1 MQYKNVPDS
10 RTERRMVGWRDL
22 YRAMISQQWYR
33 LQSPISVTLQH
44 SIHRSVSVTHIWLS
58 LGVQLRR
65 HSVPAMTAAA
75 AAAPAA
81 GAAATRIAAC
91 GFA

>member
-10 RTERRMVGWRDL
+10 RTERRIIGWRDL
-22 YRAMISQQWYR
+22 YRAMISHQWYR

-65 HSVPAMTAAA
+65 HSVPAMAAAA